1 MRAPSSFLAALQG
14 RPLSDDRTVHNTSN
28 NGYYG
33 GGKAGEYA
41 QLQNPGER
49 PCRCCTFSVAWD
61 GEEGQISILFLG
73 TYKMSADQIH
83 FFLHLRD
90 QIKLYHWQ
98 TRVYSRHIATD
109 KILEKLDKSIDAY
122 VEIYIGKYGRPRL
135 SGKNATISLQN
146 LSEAGAVRLVS
157 AAIKYL
163 QGPLTKSLK
172 PIADSDL
179 VNIRDEMIGDLNQ
192 LLYLFTLK

>member
-1 MRAPSSFLAALQG
+1 
-14 RPLSDDRTVHNTSN
+14 
-28 NGYYG
+28 
-33 GGKAGEYA
+33 
-41 QLQNPGER
+41 
-49 PCRCCTFSVAWD
+49 
-61 GEEGQISILFLG
+61 
-73 TYKMSADQIH
+73 MSADQIH

-98 TRVYSRHIATD
+98 TRVYSRHMATD

-135 SGKNATISLQN
+135 GGKNATLSLQN
-146 LSEAGAVRLVS
+146 LSEAGVVRLVS

-172 PIADSDL
+172 PVADSDL